1 MDVRN
6 KLEQMK
12 EQLQSQKETYV
23 RNKGIYDSKLQELN
37 DVFGFKNLEEAQ
49 AALEKTERKINVMSK
64 KLEEAIEDFEEK
76 YKDLLS

>member
-49 AALEKTERKINVMSK
+49 INLNCIPWLNEKDWN
-64 KLEEAIEDFEEK
+64 
-76 YKDLLS
+76 KDD